1 MENQSVT
8 TLRQTDG
15 MGMNVAYLTTVK
27 LRVFPMNH
35 QANDHMRSNM
45 ERADTSVIRK
55 SSSTVLRRGMPRL
68 LEYTAQSVGSH
79 VTPIHRCGTTRI
91 VPFSLD
97 SETNPLSNASHSIH
111 HQAPQRHHPNEP
123 ETTILVVEDDPD
135 ISMALQDLLEFEGF
149 DVECVDTCRR
159 AFSSIEQRTYDA
171 VLLDLGL
178 PDGDGRSVLKHL
190 NDAHPT
196 VPVIVLSAANRDLGV
211 LHPYARLSKPW
222 NREELCTILH
232 RAISTASKNS

>member
-1 MENQSVT
+1 ME
-8 TLRQTDG
+8 L
-15 MGMNVAYLTTVK
+15 
-27 LRVFPMNH
+27 
-35 QANDHMRSNM
+35 
-45 ERADTSVIRK
+45 ADTVGIRK
-55 SSSTVLRRGMPRL
+55 SPSTVLRRDTPEL
-68 LEYTAQSVGSH
+68 LECTAQSVGSPA
-79 VTPIHRCGTTRI
+79 TPPHRYGTTQI

-97 SETNPLSNASHSIH
+97 SETNPLANASHSIR
-111 HQAPQRHHPNEP
+111 HQASQKHHSNGP

-159 AFSSIEQRTYDA
+159 AFSSIEHRTYDA

-178 PDGDGRSVLKHL
+178 PDGDGRSVLKRL

-196 VPVIVLSAANRDLGV
+196 VPVIVLSATNRDLGV

-232 RAISTASKNS
+232 RAISTDSKKS